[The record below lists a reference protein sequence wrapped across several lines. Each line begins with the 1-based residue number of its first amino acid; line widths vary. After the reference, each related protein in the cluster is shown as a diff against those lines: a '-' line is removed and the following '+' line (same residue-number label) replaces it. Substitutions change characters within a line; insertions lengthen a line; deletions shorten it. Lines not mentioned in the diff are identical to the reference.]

1 LLKERSTLLVGDLQT
16 ALTAGDENDAA
27 RVAHSEQPV
36 SLASGPSASY
46 RTPLQIAAEE
56 GRVEIVN
63 FLLRIDQG
71 RESDVSDGV
80 LRALELAAAAGHVE
94 VVKSLSSSQLI
105 SADFHS
111 GRPLEAAA
119 ENSHKEV
126 VACLLQLTQNLPG
139 TKSSTPAIQLA
150 AAKGHHEIVELLVS
164 SGFDPNHTSVD
175 RLTNIQM
182 LTPVQVA
189 AQHDFETV
197 LAVLFRHG
205 ADLESD
211 GDGLGYTPLLEAASN
226 GHASAM
232 RYLISIRA
240 SPTRVGRYDPTRTPL
255 LAAAENNHMDVVE
268 LLADTATVE
277 DLRCSTVEA
286 AAHGNAD
293 IVKWLLSR
301 SLINSTGSSQ
311 ALHNAALMKASEN
324 GALETV

>member
-1 LLKERSTLLVGDLQT
+1 
-16 ALTAGDENDAA
+16 
-27 RVAHSEQPV
+27 
-36 SLASGPSASY
+36 
-46 RTPLQIAAEE
+46 
-56 GRVEIVN
+56 
-63 FLLRIDQG
+63 
-71 RESDVSDGV
+71 